1 MHVRFVVPILGLALV
16 ASCGSIIHGR
26 NQEIGIG
33 STPSGAKVTI
43 DNLTSANTPFVAKLS
58 RKHLHVVKLESEG
71 FAPMDV
77 TLTRSVSGWAW
88 GNIIFGGLIGLAVDA
103 GTGGLYKLSPEQL
116 NTTLATKSASIA
128 PTKDGI
134 YVVMVPAAPREWVK
148 VGQLTPLHTDT
159 RDNVGE

>member
-1 MHVRFVVPILGLALV
+1 MYVRSVVSVIGLALV

-26 NQEIGIG
+26 NQEIGIA

-43 DNLTSANTPFVAKLS
+43 DNLTSSNTPFVAKLS
-58 RKHLHVVKLESEG
+58 RKNLHVLKLEADG
-71 FAPMDV
+71 YAPMDL

-116 NTTLATKSASIA
+116 NTTLAKKSASIA

-134 YVVMVPAAPREWVK
+134 YVVMVPAAPKEWLK
-148 VGQLTPLHTDT
+148 VGQLTRLPADPLDH
-159 RDNVGE
+159 VGE